1 MAKASARLPGVHAE
15 HVRAGWCTDAMEI
28 LDIFDP
34 PSWLKVIVCTLAY
47 FGLGA
52 IWYNPNVFGKAWIKE
67 SGVDPDD
74 EAAKAR
80 MPMIFGLTFVMSLLA
95 MLVLTRMI
103 MPGMPIGDAI
113 QVSIILGVAFI
124 MPVAGMNA
132 LYEGKSVVFFL
143 INYGYHQVSIAITAV
158 IFALWK

>member
-1 MAKASARLPGVHAE
+1 
-15 HVRAGWCTDAMEI
+15 MEI

-52 IWYNPNVFGKAWIKE
+52 VWYNPNVFGKAWIKE
-67 SGVDPDD
+67 SGVDPDS

-80 MPMIFGLTFVMSLLA
+80 MPLMFGLTFVLSLLS
-95 MLVLTRMI
+95 MLVLSQMI
-103 MPGMPIGDAI
+103 RPGMPVGDVVQAAI
-113 QVSIILGVAFI
+113 IIGVAFI
-124 MPVAGMNA
+124 MPISGMNA
-132 LYEGKSVVFFL
+132 LYEGKSAVFFL
-143 INYGYHQVSIAITAV
+143 INYGYHQVSITIAAV